1 MIGILVIS
9 RCAAPPY
16 SAAPDFHL
24 KVKRLNYRNNYRNVM
39 CLQTLYMG
47 ETLYHN
53 SNRLL

>member
-9 RCAAPPY
+9 RYAAPPY

-39 CLQTLYMG
+39 
-47 ETLYHN
+47 
-53 SNRLL
+53 